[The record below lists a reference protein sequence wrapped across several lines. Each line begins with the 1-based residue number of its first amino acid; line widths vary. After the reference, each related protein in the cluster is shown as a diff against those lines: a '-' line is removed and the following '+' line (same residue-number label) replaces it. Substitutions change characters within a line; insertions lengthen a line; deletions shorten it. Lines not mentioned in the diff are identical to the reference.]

1 MDSTTQLSQ
10 IKSLRWRARTDLL
23 FLAQILGYDQL
34 NPATHGPVIDAF
46 QKFPAPNKAEFW
58 DNDKFE
64 NGKWIYKPL
73 RKYEDLS
80 GTRRLLLLD
89 SRGFAKST
97 INLICHSTQWI
108 LNFPDIAML
117 LMQANLSKVQ
127 AVLKELK
134 SAFQYNETFR
144 ALFPEHCPEGK
155 VSDWG
160 KMNEFTT
167 EARRDMKRKEP
178 TVIGLS
184 LGAGTAG
191 LHFHVMKFS
200 DIVEHENSQTP
211 EQIARVVNDF
221 DMCRNLLDRPDYWID
236 VEGTR
241 YNYADLYGKIMD
253 AQKDL
258 VKEGKK
264 PEWKMF
270 TRGCYKKDIAILDE
284 GLRKAPR
291 YTPDELECPDL
302 LDARGLPISNWPEK
316 FSVEFLEMERTNKI
330 SPDSELTF
338 ASQRRNNPMDVKDT
352 AQTFDPRKMTL
363 MSRAD
368 YQKVPIAYRV
378 VTVDTASTQKIR
390 SNYTAITTG
399 CWSKEG
405 KLYIEDVIHGKFLP
419 EEIVFHLFNC
429 TKRFSSPSQRPQ
441 MYFIEKTAYVDGL
454 MPTINRAQDTG
465 KLHIP
470 ESLRDKYGR
479 EWNVGDIR
487 LPITLIPRETNIS
500 KQDRIRFSLQTPY
513 ATGDLV
519 FLKDIPCLEYLQQEF
534 FKFPQFHTDDII
546 DTVAD
551 QFQNKEYFGR
561 LRPRYPDFNEY
572 LKINKQELEEEMIFG
587 GSVSDSTH
595 VIPSPYGTDRWGNL

>member
-1 MDSTTQLSQ
+1 MAIKSTQLAQ
-10 IKSLRWRARTDLL
+10 IKTLRWRARTDLL
-23 FLAQILGYDQL
+23 YLSQLLGYDQL
-34 NPATHGPVIDAF
+34 TPTTHGPVIDAF
-46 QKFPAPNKAEFW
+46 QKFPSPNKEEFW
-58 DNDKFE
+58 DNDVFE
-64 NGKWIYKPL
+64 NGKWHYRPL
-73 RKYEDLS
+73 RKFEELP
-80 GTRRLLLLD
+80 GQRRLLLLD

-108 LNFPDIAML
+108 LNYPDIAML

-134 SAFQYNETFR
+134 SAFQYNENFR
-144 ALFPEHCPEGK
+144 ALFPEHCPKGK
-155 VSDWG
+155 VADWG

-258 VKEGKK
+258 IKAGKN

-270 TRGCYKKDIAILDE
+270 TRGCYKKDISILDE
-284 GLRKAPR
+284 GLRKVPK

-302 LDARGLPISNWPEK
+302 LDDRGLPISNWPEK
-316 FSVEFLEMERTNKI
+316 FTVEFLEMERTNKI

-338 ASQRRNNPMDVKDT
+338 ASQRRNNPMDVKDS
-352 AQTFDPRKMTL
+352 AQTFAPQKFTRI
-363 MSRAD
+363 SRENFF
-368 YQKVPIAYRV
+368 KVPKSVRV

-399 CWSKEG
+399 VWSQSG
-405 KLYIEDVIHGKFLP
+405 KLYIDDVIHGKFLP

-429 TKRFSSPSQRPQ
+429 SKRYTSPSERPQ

-465 KLHIP
+465 KLYIP
-470 ESLRDKYGR
+470 ESLRHKYGK

-487 LPITLIPRETNIS
+487 LPITLLPRETTIS
-500 KQDRIRFSLQTPY
+500 KQDRIRLSLQTPY
-513 ATGDLV
+513 ASGDLV
-519 FLKDIPCLEYLQQEF
+519 FLDDIPCLEYLQQEF

-546 DTVAD
+546 DTIAD
-551 QFQNKEYFGR
+551 QYQNKEWFGR
-561 LRPRYPDFNEY
+561 LQPRYSGFTDY
-572 LKINKQELEEEMIFG
+572 MRINREKLEENMIFG
-587 GSVSDSTH
+587 ENLSHAIPVPGTH
-595 VIPSPYGTDRWGNL
+595 DRWGGL